1 MVDGSDERRDVARQ
15 VRRGDRASGDEH
27 AGGRTAEPDRA
38 VGLGPAS
45 RDRLGLLR
53 AILVTAR
60 PRQWSKNILVF
71 GAPITG
77 GVLLEPTPFVRT
89 VLTFVAFCL
98 VASGIY
104 YVNDI
109 VDRDSDRAHPVKRRR
124 PVAAGRVPVSLAG
137 VVAVVLLLGG
147 LLIAILGAGPRLAG
161 VVGIYILLSLAYT
174 FVLRD
179 IVLLDIAA
187 VAGGFVLRA
196 VAGGVAVDVPL
207 SSWFLIVACFGAL
220 FIAAG
225 KRRSEHASLGAGR
238 GNHRRTL
245 DEYSDQFLRYI
256 VGSSSTV
263 TIAAY
268 CLWAF
273 EGEAGR
279 SLQSGLSIIPFVLGI
294 YRYVMLME
302 SGQGGTPEE
311 LVLRDRSLL
320 AFGASWVLLV
330 GWGVYL
336 R

>member
-1 MVDGSDERRDVARQ
+1 VARQ
-15 VRRGDRASGDEH
+15 VRRGDVASEREH
-27 AGGRTAEPDRA
+27 ADGRTVERDRA
-38 VGLGPAS
+38 AGFGPERRGRA
-45 RDRLGLLR
+45 GLLR

-60 PRQWSKNILVF
+60 PRQWSKNVLVF

-77 GVLLEPTPFVRT
+77 GVLLQPSSFVRT
-89 VLTFVAFCL
+89 ILAFLAFCL
-98 VASGIY
+98 VASGVY

-109 VDRDSDRAHPVKRRR
+109 VDRDMDRAHPVKRRR
-124 PVAAGRVPVSLAG
+124 PVAAGRLPVGLAM
-137 VVAVVLLLGG
+137 VLAVLLLAGG
-147 LLIAILGAGPRLAG
+147 LAIATLGVGPRLAG
-161 VVGIYILLSLAYT
+161 IVGMYIALSLGYT
-174 FVLRD
+174 FVLRGM
-179 IVLLDIAA
+179 VLLDIAA

-225 KRRSEHASLGAGR
+225 KRRSEHASLGASR
-238 GNHRRTL
+238 GDHRRTL

-256 VGSSSTV
+256 VASSSTV

-279 SLQSGLSIIPFVLGI
+279 SLQSGLSILPFVLGI
-294 YRYVMLME
+294 YRYVMLLE
-302 SGQGGTPEE
+302 GGEGGTPEE

-320 AFGASWVLLV
+320 GFGVLWVVLV

-336 R
+336 H

>member
-1 MVDGSDERRDVARQ
+1 M
-15 VRRGDRASGDEH
+15 RRGDLASNRELVE
-27 AGGRTAEPDRA
+27 GRTVESDPA
-38 VGLGPAS
+38 VGLGS
-45 RDRLGLLR
+45 ETGGRGGLAR
-53 AILVTAR
+53 ALLVTAR
-60 PRQWSKNILVF
+60 PRQWSKNVLVF

-77 GVLLEPTPFVRT
+77 GVLFEPIPFVRT
-89 VLTFVAFCL
+89 ILTFAAFCL

-104 YVNDI
+104 YVNDL
-109 VDRDSDRAHPVKRRR
+109 VDRDLDRAHPLKRRR
-124 PVAAGRVPVSLAG
+124 PVAAGRLPVRLAG
-137 VVAVVLLLGG
+137 VVAAS
-147 LLIAILGAGPRLAG
+147 LLILGLAIATIGVGPRLAG
-161 VVGIYILLSLAYT
+161 VVGMYIALSLAYT

-179 IVLLDIAA
+179 MVLLDIAA

-238 GNHRRTL
+238 GEHRRTL

-279 SLQSGLSIIPFVLGI
+279 SLQAGLSIVPFVLGI
-294 YRYVMLME
+294 YRYVMLLE
-302 SGQGGTPEE
+302 GGGGGIPEE

-320 AFGASWVLLV
+320 VFGALWVVLV
-330 GWGVYL
+330 AWGVYL

>member
-1 MVDGSDERRDVARQ
+1 
-15 VRRGDRASGDEH
+15 VRRGDLASNRELVE
-27 AGGRTAEPDRA
+27 GRTVEPDQV
-38 VGLGPAS
+38 VGLGS
-45 RDRLGLLR
+45 ETGGRGGLAR
-53 AILVTAR
+53 ALLVTAR
-60 PRQWSKNILVF
+60 PRQWSKNVLVF

-77 GVLLEPTPFVRT
+77 GVLFEPIPFVRT
-89 VLTFVAFCL
+89 LLAFAAFCL

-104 YVNDI
+104 YVNDL
-109 VDRDSDRAHPVKRRR
+109 VDRDLDRAHPLKRRR
-124 PVAAGRVPVSLAG
+124 PVAAGRLPLRLAG
-137 VVAVVLLLGG
+137 VVAAS
-147 LLIAILGAGPRLAG
+147 LLILGLAIATFGVGPRLAG
-161 VVGIYILLSLAYT
+161 VVGMYIALSLAYT
-174 FVLRD
+174 FVLRGM
-179 IVLLDIAA
+179 VLLDIAA

-279 SLQSGLSIIPFVLGI
+279 SLQAGLSIVPFVLGI
-294 YRYVMLME
+294 YRYVMLLD
-302 SGQGGTPEE
+302 GGGGGIPEE

-320 AFGASWVLLV
+320 VFGALWVVLV

>member
-1 MVDGSDERRDVARQ
+1 VDGGGDHAR
-15 VRRGDRASGDEH
+15 
-27 AGGRTAEPDRA
+27 GGV
-38 VGLGPAS
+38 VGA
-45 RDRLGLLR
+45 LL
-53 AILVTAR
+53 ATAR
-60 PRQWSKNILVF
+60 PRQWSKNVLVF

-77 GVLLEPTPFVRT
+77 GVLLEPTLFART
-89 VLTFVAFCL
+89 VLTFLAFCL
-98 VASGIY
+98 AASGVY

-109 VDRDSDRAHPVKRRR
+109 VDREMDRAHPLKRRR
-124 PVAAGRVPVSLAG
+124 PVAAGRLGLGLARLM
-137 VVAVVLLLGG
+137 AVLLLLGG
-147 LLIAILGAGPRLAG
+147 LMTAALGVGAELAG
-161 VVGIYILLSLAYT
+161 VVVAYIALSLAYT
-174 FVLRD
+174 FILRGL
-179 IVLLDIAA
+179 VLLDIAA

-196 VAGGVAVDVPL
+196 IAGGVAVDVPL

-225 KRRSEHASLGAGR
+225 KRRSEHAALGTGR
-238 GNHRRTL
+238 GDHRRTL

-302 SGQGGTPEE
+302 GGRGGIPED
-311 LVLRDRSLL
+311 LVLTDRSLL
-320 AFGASWVLLV
+320 LFGVAWVLLV

>member
-1 MVDGSDERRDVARQ
+1 MVGGSDEGRDVARQ
-15 VRRGDRASGDEH
+15 VRRGDLASGQERHD
-27 AGGRTAEPDRA
+27 GRAVEPDRA
-38 VGLGPAS
+38 ADLGSGTRDHGGLP
-45 RDRLGLLR
+45 R
-53 AILVTAR
+53 ALLVTAR
-60 PRQWSKNILVF
+60 PRQWSKNVLVF

-77 GVLLEPTPFVRT
+77 GVLLQPTPFART
-89 VLTFVAFCL
+89 VLAFVAFCL

-124 PVAAGRVPVSLAG
+124 PVAAGRLPLGLAG
-137 VVAVVLLLGG
+137 LMAVALLLGG
-147 LLIAILGAGPRLAG
+147 LIIAILGVGARLAG

-174 FVLRD
+174 FVLRG

-238 GNHRRTL
+238 GDHRRTL

-302 SGQGGTPEE
+302 SGQGGAPEE

-320 AFGASWVLLV
+320 AFGAAWVLLV

>member
-1 MVDGSDERRDVARQ
+1 VARQ
-15 VRRGDRASGDEH
+15 VRRGDLAAGHDRAD
-27 AGGRTAEPDRA
+27 GGTVEPDGAGHLPAADRGRGGLVRA
-38 VGLGPAS
+38 
-45 RDRLGLLR
+45 LL
-53 AILVTAR
+53 LTAR
-60 PRQWSKNILVF
+60 PRQWSKNVLVF
-71 GAPITG
+71 GAPITS
-77 GVLLEPTPFVRT
+77 GVLLEPVPFIRT
-89 VLTFVAFCL
+89 VLAFVAFCL
-98 VASGIY
+98 VASGVY
-104 YVNDI
+104 YVNDL
-109 VDRDSDRAHPVKRRR
+109 VDRASDRAHPVKQRR
-124 PVAAGRVPVSLAG
+124 PVAAGRLPLGLAWST
-137 VVAVVLLLGG
+137 AALLLLGG
-147 LLIAILGAGPRLAG
+147 LMLAALGVGPRLAG
-161 VVGIYILLSLAYT
+161 VVGLYIALSLAYT
-174 FVLRD
+174 FLLRAM
-179 IVLLDIAA
+179 VLLDIAA

-238 GNHRRTL
+238 GEHRRTL
-245 DEYSDQFLRYI
+245 EEYSDQFLRYI

-302 SGQGGTPEE
+302 TGQGGTPEE
-311 LVLRDRSLL
+311 LLLRDRSLL
-320 AFGASWVLLV
+320 VFGVSWVLLV

-336 R
+336 G